1 MSTAQALTIM
11 HRSLDIAQQAND
23 AMCLGCAYRGL
34 GEIYAALDIE
44 PEPASH

>member
-1 MSTAQALTIM
+1 M
-11 HRSLDIAQQAND
+11 HRSLDMAQQAND
-23 AMCLGCAYRGL
+23 TMCLGCAYRGL